1 MTTLS
6 TFALNV
12 PLLLAADPPA
22 VATDRSYSVSWALIL
37 LSVILGLLV
46 TLRPARRTS
55 EIKKPP
61 RN

>member
-1 MTTLS
+1 MTMLA
-6 TFALNV
+6 ALANNV
-12 PLLLAADPPA
+12 PILLAE
-22 VATDRSYSVSWALIL
+22 RSYSVSWALIL

>member
-1 MTTLS
+1 MTIL
-6 TFALNV
+6 FLVA
-12 PLLLAADPPA
+12 AADA
-22 VATDRSYSVSWALIL
+22 AQVASDRSYSVSWALIL

>member
-1 MTTLS
+1 MMPLS
-6 TFALNV
+6 TLILSV
-12 PLLLAADPPA
+12 PLLLAE
-22 VATDRSYSVSWALIL
+22 RSYSVSWALIL

>member
-1 MTTLS
+1 MTA
-6 TFALNV
+6 FALAALV
-12 PLLLAADPPA
+12 LLAE
-22 VATDRSYSVSWALIL
+22 RSYSVSWALIL